1 MKIIGVNCS
10 PRKGKSTYNALEICL
25 DSMTEKYPEIKT
37 EIIELAERDIQGC
50 VGCGTCQKKLT
61 CQIDDD
67 FRSLIPKLADQE
79 IIGMIIGTPV
89 YLGTMT
95 SQCKAFLD
103 RSCAL
108 RRNGFLF
115 RNRVGGVLAVGGV
128 RNGGQELTIQAV
140 QASLL
145 VHDMVIVSDG
155 NDTAHFG
162 GTLWNAKDQG
172 LDNDEFGK
180 KLAKNVGLR
189 VAEVALKIWK

>member
-10 PRKGKSTYNALEICL
+10 PRKGKSTYHALTICL
-25 DSMTEKYPEIKT
+25 ESVRESYPEMET
-37 EIIELAERDIQGC
+37 EILELGELNIRGC
-50 VGCGTCQKKLT
+50 NGCGTCKDELT
-61 CQIDDD
+61 CDIKDD
-67 FRSLIPKLADQE
+67 FIPLIPKLAEQD
-79 IIGMIIGTPV
+79 IVGIVIGTPV

-103 RSCAL
+103 RSCSF

-140 QASLL
+140 QASMLG
-145 VHDMVIVSDG
+145 HDMIIVGDG
-155 NDTAHFG
+155 NETAHFG

-172 LDNDEFGK
+172 LEPDQFGR
-180 KLAKNVGLR
+180 KLARNVGLR
-189 VAEVALKIWK
+189 VAEVAYKIWK

>member
-10 PRKGKSTYNALEICL
+10 PRKGQSTYQALEI
-25 DSMTEKYPEIKT
+25 SMGGIREKYPEITT
-37 EIIELAERDIQGC
+37 EIIELAGRDIQGC
-50 VGCGTCQKKLT
+50 VGCGACKKELK

-67 FRSLIPKLADQE
+67 FNSLIPQLADQE
-79 IIGMIIGTPV
+79 IIGMIIGSPV

-103 RSCAL
+103 RSCSL

-115 RNRVGGVLAVGGV
+115 RNRVGAVLAVGGI

-145 VHDMVIVSDG
+145 IHDMVIVSDG

-162 GTLWNAKDQG
+162 GTLWNAADKG
-172 LDNDEFGK
+172 LDSDEFGV

-189 VAEVALKIWK
+189 VAEVAMMMHK